1 MTTQCEQILA
11 YLRRGKTLTSIDA
24 LNEIGCF
31 RLAARVKDLRDQG
44 HDVVTIRESQGEK
57 TFARYMLRSAK

>member
-1 MTTQCEQILA
+1 MTQCEQVLQH
-11 YLRRGKTLTSIDA
+11 LRTRGTLTPIDA
-24 LNEIGCF
+24 LNEYGCF

-57 TFARYMLRSAK
+57 CFARYMLWPGK

>member
-11 YLRRGKTLTSIDA
+11 HLRKGTLTPIDA
-24 LNEIGCF
+24 LNAYGVF

-44 HDVVTIRESQGEK
+44 HDVVTIREVQGEK
-57 TFARYMLRSAK
+57 TFARYMLRSDP